1 MKSYEQ
7 QQRDD
12 HEKAAG
18 QRAGEG
24 EGAGGRAGVRVPRPP
39 GAQLRTL
46 VVAVVEVVDTVA
58 RCRCW
63 DRCRGRGRGG
73 QRGQQET
80 DQHSP

>member
-7 QQRDD
+7 QQRDGR
-12 HEKAAG
+12 EEAAG

-24 EGAGGRAGVRVPRPP
+24 EGAGGRAGVRVPGPP

-58 RCRCW
+58 RCRC
-63 DRCRGRGRGG
+63 RGRGRGG